1 MRCVFLAAS
10 AKIWPFCVKAI
21 WHQQRAAAAFWPALI
36 CLLHKSEVK
45 LKLLEPQLWPG
56 WTISHL
62 SNKNV
67 AHWHTGTLGM
77 LFFFPLTCFV
87 WRHKTSQHCGRRKE
101 LLERF
106 VQIPLKKRPELQS
119 NPDRLHQVNPW
130 PLGIRVNNMS
140 YLCWPIDVAIFP
152 LLRIECP
159 GGQSI
164 VIPGINYSNVHSL
177 FVYSCGNSPRHSKSL
192 DS

>member
-36 CLLHKSEVK
+36 CLLGKSEVK

-56 WTISHL
+56 RTISRL
-62 SNKNV
+62 RCNKNV
-67 AHWHTGTLGM
+67 AQWHTGTLGM
-77 LFFFPLTCFV
+77 LVLFPWLVLCGVNPSSTV
-87 WRHKTSQHCGRRKE
+87 GGEKSSWRGSCKFH
-101 LLERF
+101 
-106 VQIPLKKRPELQS
+106 LKKRPELQS
-119 NPDRLHQVNPW
+119 NPDRLRRVNPW

-140 YLCWPIDVAIFP
+140 YLYWPLDVAIFP
-152 LLRIECP
+152 LLRIECA